1 MKRTSG
7 GVVRG
12 ASPTRGVSNDGD
24 EGGEGK
30 FASLA
35 RSFNTL
41 SATIDAVDS
50 SSDLSAMARQLL
62 DALKTGDPTSVLNA
76 VSHLV
81 SAACHLS
88 PKDKL
93 SLLTYSDEQGQNIT
107 ALLKGSVH
115 DDNWNRVCAA
125 AWEIS
130 TSADSTV

>member
-1 MKRTSG
+1 MLQTRD
-7 GVVRG
+7 VRRG
-12 ASPTRGVSNDGD
+12 SPTREVSKDGN
-24 EGGEGK
+24 ETGESR

-35 RSFNTL
+35 RSFTTL
-41 SATIDAVDS
+41 SATSDAVDS
-50 SSDLSAMARQLL
+50 SSDLSATARQLL
-62 DALKTGDPTSVLNA
+62 DALKTGDPISVLNA

-81 SAACHLS
+81 SAACHLP

-93 SLLTYSDEQGQNIT
+93 SLLTYPDEQGQNIT

-115 DDNWNRVCAA
+115 EDNWNRVCAA